1 MRDSEESEAQSRWSK
16 AIKTTFSQAG
26 TVKMIQKASSVRS
39 VRRAVSVRGRRR
51 SLVSQ
56 SSEDFFAPPRASL
69 PALARNPFPA
79 ETWGTLAT
87 LGRQGSNDT
96 IVEDNALDI
105 EQTSSVTF
113 DEFFTQAK
121 K

>member
-1 MRDSEESEAQSRWSK
+1 M
-16 AIKTTFSQAG
+16 
-26 TVKMIQKASSVRS
+26 
-39 VRRAVSVRGRRR
+39 
-51 SLVSQ
+51 SQ

-69 PALARNPFPA
+69 PALAGNPFTA
-79 ETWGTLAT
+79 ETWGTLGT

-96 IVEDNALDI
+96 IVEDNAPDI

>member
-1 MRDSEESEAQSRWSK
+1 M
-16 AIKTTFSQAG
+16 
-26 TVKMIQKASSVRS
+26 
-39 VRRAVSVRGRRR
+39 
-51 SLVSQ
+51 SQ

-69 PALARNPFPA
+69 PALAGNPFTA
-79 ETWGTLAT
+79 ETWGTLGTLGT

-96 IVEDNALDI
+96 IVEDNAIDI
-105 EQTSSVTF
+105 EQTSSVTV

>member
-16 AIKTTFSQAG
+16 AIKTTLSQAG
-26 TVKMIQKASSVRS
+26 SVKMIQKASSVRS
-39 VRRAVSVRGRRR
+39 VRKAVSVRGRRR

-69 PALARNPFPA
+69 PALAGNPFTA

-96 IVEDNALDI
+96 IVEDNANDI

>member
-1 MRDSEESEAQSRWSK
+1 
-16 AIKTTFSQAG
+16 
-26 TVKMIQKASSVRS
+26 MIQKASSVRS
-39 VRRAVSVRGRRR
+39 VRKAVSVRGRRR

-69 PALARNPFPA
+69 PVLAGNPFTA
-79 ETWGTLAT
+79 ETWGTLGTLGT

-96 IVEDNALDI
+96 IVEDNAIDI
-105 EQTSSVTF
+105 EQTSSVTV